1 MRLATAFD
9 GSFYPAEPEA
19 LAEVVDHFLDHAPK
33 KVSGKILGAV
43 VPHAGYVYSGMTAG
57 MAFGTF
63 RGLKPDA
70 VVLMGP
76 SHRVRVRG
84 VRIFEAEGFES
95 PLGVLPASRQVLD
108 ELVQTLGPGAKGS
121 AFCEHSV
128 EVQLPFLARALP
140 QVPVI
145 ELVFGPAEEREV
157 ERVVSALLL
166 LRRAHEILVVASSDL
181 SHYYDHQRAQV
192 LDGRFRDLLLKSE
205 RAPLAEALR
214 RGETEACGAGAVLS
228 LLAYT
233 EALGGRFEAIHQC
246 DSSLTSGD
254 ESQVV
259 GYLSALA
266 ILPGE
271 TG

>member
-9 GSFYPAEPEA
+9 GSFYPAEPDA

-43 VPHAGYVYSGMTAG
+43 VPHAGYIYSGMTAG

-63 RGLKPDA
+63 RGLKPEA
-70 VVLMGP
+70 VVLLGP

-84 VRIFEAEGFES
+84 VRLFQADGYES
-95 PLGVLPASRQVLD
+95 PLGALPTSCELRD
-108 ELVQTLGPGAKGS
+108 ELARVLGRGAEGP

-140 QVPVI
+140 EVPVI
-145 ELVFGPAEEREV
+145 ELVFGPAEERVV
-157 ERVVSALLL
+157 ERVVEALVA
-166 LRRAHEILVVASSDL
+166 LRGEHEILVVASSDL
-181 SHYYDHQRAQV
+181 SHYYDHQRAQA
-192 LDGRFRDLLLKSE
+192 LDGRFRELLIDGEKA
-205 RAPLAEALR
+205 RLAEALR
-214 RGETEACGAGAVLS
+214 MGETEACGAGPVLS
-228 LLAYT
+228 LMGFT

-246 DSSLTSGD
+246 DSSLSNGD

-266 ILPGE
+266 VLPGE